1 MFAKQCRG
9 CRDLGLP
16 CVKNAVEKQVI
27 KKLKGPISVK
37 KFGVLLRAAA
47 RSIYEKGGPSLQLLL
62 PSCKDRTK
70 AIVAAKTENH
80 CQGFRPFR
88 ALFHQGFMGLLQKDE
103 KQQLLGLLIIC
114 GRWPFCWP
122 RVWSGSLTNPN
133 PTDFFGG
140 DPTCEKTGA
149 VPDFAKIPL
158 IRKRCLVFA
167 HDFSH

>member
-122 RVWSGSLTNPN
+122 RV
-133 PTDFFGG
+133 
-140 DPTCEKTGA
+140 
-149 VPDFAKIPL
+149 
-158 IRKRCLVFA
+158 
-167 HDFSH
+167 